1 MYYGG
6 TSNLSTH
13 LKKAHRSAWPT
24 ADSTEEEEDKTPAEA
39 KLVKFFYA
47 TGKSQRIC
55 SNAKSKAITNLV
67 IDWILENSQL
77 ISIVGDTGLK

>member
-6 TSNLSTH
+6 ISNLFTH
-13 LKKAHRSAWPT
+13 FKKAHPSAWPI
-24 ADSTEEEEDKTPAEA
+24 ADSAEVDKTPAEA

-47 TGKSQRIC
+47 NGKSWRVC
-55 SNAKSKAITNLV
+55 NNAKSKAITNLV

-77 ISIVGDTGLK
+77 MSIVGDTGLK

>member
-13 LKKAHRSAWPT
+13 LKKAHPSAWPT
-24 ADSTEEEEDKTPAEA
+24 ADSAEEDKTPAEA

-47 TGKSQRIC
+47 TGKSQRVC
-55 SNAKSKAITNLV
+55 SNANSKAITNLA

>member
-13 LKKAHRSAWPT
+13 LKKAHPSAWPT
-24 ADSTEEEEDKTPAEA
+24 ADSAEEEDKTPAEA

-47 TGKSQRIC
+47 TGKSQRVC
-55 SNAKSKAITNLV
+55 SNANSKAITNLA

>member
-13 LKKAHRSAWPT
+13 LKKAQPSAWPT
-24 ADSTEEEEDKTPAEA
+24 ADNAEVEDKTPAEA
-39 KLVKFFYA
+39 KLVKFFYV

-67 IDWILENSQL
+67 IDWILKNSQL